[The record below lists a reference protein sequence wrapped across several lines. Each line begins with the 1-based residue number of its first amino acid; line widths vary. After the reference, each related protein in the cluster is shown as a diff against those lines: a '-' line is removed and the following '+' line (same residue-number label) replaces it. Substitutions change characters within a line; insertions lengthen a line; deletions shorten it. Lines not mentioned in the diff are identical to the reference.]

1 MSSQNRPCRY
11 PPDGCAAIR
20 NRKGRRFESE
30 LRHYHRR
37 LTLTGCAGC
46 NRCFM
51 PAGDVGTPGPL
62 LSINVK
68 RERDGSTWL
77 AMIGRLVTV
86 SATFIHYV

>member
-20 NRKGRRFESE
+20 NREGRRYRIRVPALPPTIDPHR
-30 LRHYHRR
+30 LRWLQPVLHASGRR
-37 LTLTGCAGC
+37 RDA
-46 NRCFM
+46 R
-51 PAGDVGTPGPL
+51 PL

-68 RERDGSTWL
+68 RERRRIAWL